1 MSAEAIA
8 IAVAPD
14 GASGPLQAVI
24 DGLAGSGV
32 EVHVVDDVPDAAQIA
47 SNGGAE
53 PPCVLLDLRTLTS
66 ESDANALELACERIR
81 KTTQAIPHTLPIAIT
96 GSADAGIVIA
106 LIRAGAGDVLDI
118 QLEGASAAPAVVHHV
133 FERQAELAHRIEA
146 ARELRSMIEDLLKD
160 LIRTS
165 RRSIDLEE
173 KLAQFEGS
181 TSETAVS
188 GVFEVQRAPAILLV
202 ESDRKIARDLAERLE
217 SAGIATFAYTSGEDA
232 SRDVEK
238 LLNKGTAFDLALIA
252 AQLPG
257 IDGLETIRRLR
268 DRISGLPAFLMTAVH
283 DADLAARAADL
294 GVVGFVQKPLP
305 DIAEVVG
312 RLTQLAHEAL
322 ERTRE
327 QLYLQRIKGRHERVL
342 ARYRSLPREP

>member
-14 GASGPLQAVI
+14 GTSGPLQAVI
-24 DGLAGSGV
+24 DGLVGSGI
-32 EVHVVDDVPDAAQIA
+32 EVHVVPDEADAAQVA
-47 SNGGAE
+47 SRCGAE
-53 PPCVLLDLRTLTS
+53 PPCVLIDLHSLTGQ
-66 ESDANALELACERIR
+66 SDANAVEQACERVR
-81 KTTQAIPHTLPIAIT
+81 KATQAIPHTLPIAIT
-96 GSADAGIVIA
+96 GAADIGIVIG
-106 LIRAGAGDVLDI
+106 LMRAGAGDVLDL
-118 QLEGASAAPAVVHHV
+118 QLEGAAAAPAVVQHV
-133 FERQAELAHRIEA
+133 YERQAEIAHRIEA

-173 KLAQFEGS
+173 KLAQFESS
-181 TSETAVS
+181 TGDSVS
-188 GVFEVQRAPAILLV
+188 GVFEVTRAPAILLV
-202 ESDRKIARDLAERLE
+202 EADRKIARDLAERLE
-217 SAGIATFAYTSGEDA
+217 SAGVATFAYTSGEDA
-232 SRDVEK
+232 ARDVEK
-238 LLNKGTAFDLALIA
+238 LLNKGTSFDVALVA

-257 IDGLETIRRLR
+257 IDGLETVRRLR
-268 DRISGLPAFLMTAVH
+268 ERISGLPAFLMTAVH

-305 DIAEVVG
+305 DIGDVVA
-312 RLTQLAHEAL
+312 RLTQLSHEAL